1 MSSIKSKSRD
11 VIIGGSSITN
21 SNPWP
26 TWASWV
32 MKRYASSNFV
42 NTSVKGT
49 GNEVI
54 LIKAIQEAK
63 KYANPVVIVQ
73 LTNVDKWD
81 WYVEDHEVTARLKFE
96 RHPITKLDPA
106 DSSGFWSTGS
116 HFPLWKQHY
125 KENYFSITY
134 QMYHTLMLIHW
145 FQLCCKANQWEHYI
159 LFDSPIL
166 SVTEQQ
172 LNLGQLTQ
180 HECVGTNLVDS
191 ALCQLLF
198 DQIDFSNIYVPGLIG
213 YAELHNLEWYSVNAK
228 GHPGSLVHY
237 YFARDIVLPW
247 VDQRLEATEE
257 FGTFEIEAK
266 VMQKLFENY

>member
-1 MSSIKSKSRD
+1 MSSLELKSRD

-54 LIKAIQEAK
+54 ILKAIQEAK
-63 KYANPVVIVQ
+63 KYANPVVVVQ

-81 WYVEDHEVTARLKFE
+81 WHVERPDLAEKISHE
-96 RHPITKLDPA
+96 RHPLTKLDTA
-106 DSSGFWSTGS
+106 ESSGFWSTGS
-116 HFPLWKQHY
+116 HFPLWKQYY
-125 KENYFSITY
+125 KENYFGLEY
-134 QMYHTLMLIHW
+134 QMFHTLMLIHW
-145 FQLCCKANQWEHYI
+145 FQLLCQSSQWDHYI

-172 LNLGQLTQ
+172 LNTGQLAPDQCSGQQLTDNVLCQ
-180 HECVGTNLVDS
+180 VLVDK
-191 ALCQLLF
+191 
-198 DQIDFSNIYVPGLIG
+198 IDFSKIYCPGLIG
-213 YAELHNLEWYSVNAK
+213 YAKINNLDWYSANAK

-237 YFARDIVLPW
+237 LFAQDIVTPVLDEIILPE
-247 VDQRLEATEE
+247 QELANFRQEAT
-257 FGTFEIEAK
+257 
-266 VMQKLFENY
+266 VMQRIFENY

>member
-1 MSSIKSKSRD
+1 
-11 VIIGGSSITN
+11 
-21 SNPWP
+21 
-26 TWASWV
+26 
-32 MKRYASSNFV
+32 MKRYALSNFV
-42 NTSVKGT
+42 NTSVKGI

-54 LIKAIQEAK
+54 LLKAIQQAK

-81 WYVEDHEVTARLKFE
+81 WHVEHPDLAEKISHE
-96 RHPITKLDPA
+96 RHPLTKLDSA
-106 DSSGFWSTGS
+106 ESSGFWSTGS

-166 SVTEQQ
+166 SVIEQQ
-172 LNLGQLTQ
+172 LNTGQLTLEQ
-180 HECVGTNLVDS
+180 CFEQQLTDNALCKVLVDN
-191 ALCQLLF
+191 
-198 DQIDFSNIYVPGLIG
+198 IDFSEIYCPGLIG
-213 YAELHNLEWYSVNAK
+213 YAKVNNLDWYSTSAK

-237 YFARDIVLPW
+237 LFAQDVVIPVLDKIILP
-247 VDQRLEATEE
+247 DQDLENFRQEAT
-257 FGTFEIEAK
+257 I
-266 VMQKLFENY
+266 MQRIFDNY

>member
-1 MSSIKSKSRD
+1 MSSSNLKSRD

-21 SNPWP
+21 SSPWP
-26 TWASWV
+26 TWASWI

-54 LIKAIQEAK
+54 ILKAIQEAK

-81 WYVEDHEVTARLKFE
+81 WYVEHPDLAEKISHE
-96 RHPITKLDPA
+96 RHPLTKLDTA
-106 DSSGFWSTGS
+106 ESSGFWSTGS
-116 HFPLWKQHY
+116 HFPLWKQYY
-125 KENYFSITY
+125 KENYFGIEY
-134 QMYHTLMLIHW
+134 QMFRTLMLIHW
-145 FQLCCKANQWEHYI
+145 FQMFCKANQWEHYI

-166 SVTEQQ
+166 AVTEQQ

-180 HECVGTNLVDS
+180 HECVSTNLADS
-191 ALCQLLF
+191 TLCQLLF
-198 DQIDFSNIYVPGLIG
+198 DQIDFSNIYAPGLIG
-213 YAELHNLEWYSVNAK
+213 YAELHNLKWYSVKAK

-247 VDQRLEATEE
+247 IDQRLEATQE